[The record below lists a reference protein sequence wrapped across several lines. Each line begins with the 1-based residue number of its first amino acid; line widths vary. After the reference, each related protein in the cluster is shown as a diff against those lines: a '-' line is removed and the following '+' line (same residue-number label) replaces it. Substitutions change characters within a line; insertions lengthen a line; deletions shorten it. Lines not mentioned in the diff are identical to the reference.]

1 MTPDDIPAV
10 MAVDRASFPS
20 PAKEQHFIN
29 ELTGNTLA
37 HYHVLSVTTAD
48 GGDQVAGFSGY
59 WFIADEIHISTI
71 AVHPAYRG
79 RGWGELLLA
88 NLLLDAIALAPILVT
103 LEVRRSNIAA
113 QRLYA
118 KYRFEIVGERRR
130 YYHDTGEDAILMTV
144 ALAEQPDYMAWL
156 EAQAGV
162 LLSALES
169 GE

>member
-10 MAVDRASFPS
+10 MVVDRASFPT
-20 PAKEQHFIN
+20 PAKEQLFIN

-37 HYHVLSVTTAD
+37 HYHVLTLAAAD
-48 GGDQVAGFSGY
+48 GGERVAGFSGY

-79 RGWGELLLA
+79 RRWGELLLA
-88 NLLLDAIALAPILVT
+88 NLLLDAIALDPILVT

-144 ALAEQPDYMAWL
+144 TLAGQPDYAAWL
-156 EAQAGV
+156 QAQADM
-162 LLSALES
+162 LLAALASEA
-169 GE
+169 

>member
-10 MAVDRASFPS
+10 MVVDRASFPT
-20 PAKEQHFIN
+20 PAKEQLFIN

-37 HYHVLSVTTAD
+37 HYHVLTLAAAD
-48 GGDQVAGFSGY
+48 GGERVAGFSGY

-79 RGWGELLLA
+79 RRWGELLLA
-88 NLLLDAIALAPILVT
+88 NLLLDAMALDPILVT

-144 ALAEQPDYMAWL
+144 TLAGQPDYMAWL
-156 EAQAGV
+156 KEQAGV
-162 LLSALES
+162 LLATLVSEA
-169 GE
+169 